1 MESPVCTI
9 CGCGNEVEDAEYI
22 FKDCDRIQEA
32 RDKMWRGH
40 RVDLR
45 QFDTPKPLEGNPE
58 ESKDHNSKP
67 FAAVPEYIN
76 LTKMFH

>member
-1 MESPVCTI
+1 M
-9 CGCGNEVEDAEYI
+9 EDAEYI
-22 FKDCDRIQEA
+22 FKDCYRIQEA
-32 RDKMWRGH
+32 RDNMWQEYRL
-40 RVDLR
+40 DLK
-45 QFDTPKPLEGNPE
+45 QFDTLKPLEGNLE